1 MSIFKY
7 YSLLDSILNSKSK
20 LSFYLIIIVIFFSNI
35 LEAASIGLIFPIL
48 SFITQDF
55 ESIQNLKIFDFFFSK
70 NIDKSN
76 LLERFL
82 YLFLL
87 FFSLKTLL
95 FLVIIFFKNYLLNSI
110 VFNLTKDLVSSYI
123 FSPIR
128 TLQINSGEIIRNLN
142 NEISFFRKFLENLIN
157 LIIEVVLVVF
167 IIIILAIISPA
178 KVMLNML
185 TLFLAI
191 YVIYF
196 FSFKYYKI
204 WGSQR
209 SENTT
214 GKLETII
221 NIINNIKEI
230 KIYKSENFFLKSFLK
245 KIKILF
251 YIEVKESF
259 FSQSIRPILE
269 LMLIFFLFILLGKD
283 ISKMSNYS
291 TLLPL
296 LGLYFGAA
304 FRLVP
309 SFNRILI
316 SIQGI
321 QYTISSLEI
330 VSKEIR
336 NLNKNKIENN
346 ENKTPIEF
354 KETINIKNLHFSY
367 NKKIFEKT
375 SFNIIRGETVGI
387 LGESGSGKSTLVD
400 IILGFKNPNI
410 GEIHID
416 GKLIN
421 FKNYYWS
428 KNIGYIGQKIPLFNG
443 TLVENISFSKFIT
456 KKEEIRVR
464 KLLDIC
470 RLYKHDGFAP
480 SLIIHENGKNLSF
493 GQIQRIGLVR
503 ALFKEPKILILDEP
517 TSALD
522 KDTEIK
528 FIDSLA
534 EIIKNITTII
544 ISHNSYPLS
553 ICNKK
558 YKIENYIIKNFND

>member
-1 MSIFKY
+1 
-7 YSLLDSILNSKSK
+7 
-20 LSFYLIIIVIFFSNI
+20 
-35 LEAASIGLIFPIL
+35 
-48 SFITQDF
+48 
-55 ESIQNLKIFDFFFSK
+55 DFFFSK

-269 LMLIFFLFILLGKD
+269 LML
-283 ISKMSNYS
+283 
-291 TLLPL
+291 
-296 LGLYFGAA
+296 
-304 FRLVP
+304 
-309 SFNRILI
+309 
-316 SIQGI
+316 
-321 QYTISSLEI
+321 
-330 VSKEIR
+330 
-336 NLNKNKIENN
+336 
-346 ENKTPIEF
+346 
-354 KETINIKNLHFSY
+354 
-367 NKKIFEKT
+367 
-375 SFNIIRGETVGI
+375 
-387 LGESGSGKSTLVD
+387 
-400 IILGFKNPNI
+400 
-410 GEIHID
+410 
-416 GKLIN
+416 
-421 FKNYYWS
+421 
-428 KNIGYIGQKIPLFNG
+428 
-443 TLVENISFSKFIT
+443 
-456 KKEEIRVR
+456 
-464 KLLDIC
+464 
-470 RLYKHDGFAP
+470 
-480 SLIIHENGKNLSF
+480 
-493 GQIQRIGLVR
+493 
-503 ALFKEPKILILDEP
+503 
-517 TSALD
+517 
-522 KDTEIK
+522 
-528 FIDSLA
+528 
-534 EIIKNITTII
+534 
-544 ISHNSYPLS
+544 
-553 ICNKK
+553 
-558 YKIENYIIKNFND
+558 